1 MPGGNIIVLLK
12 AFESDKMRAKDLEEL
27 TGYSHARFYELLNKA
42 IEMGLVK
49 KCGKRGCYELTE
61 EGKEWREYL
70 IEYHE
75 RAIKRTF
82 EIIDEMCR
90 TIGETRNRALKDEL
104 VCLLIE
110 FSINSLFLILLDT
123 ILYFRSPMGETTRKE
138 IFDCIIKDYVK
149 GLIELILEIISV
161 GQRDIMEIPIDYMD
175 KLIKETEIIYRR
187 FGVKAKKDKVYSS
200 SSTTG

>member
-1 MPGGNIIVLLK
+1 MPGENIIVLLK

-61 EGKEWREYL
+61 EGEKWRDYL
-70 IEYHE
+70 IKYHE
-75 RAIKRTF
+75 RAFRRTF

-104 VCLLIE
+104 ICLLIE
-110 FSINSLFLILLDT
+110 FSINNLFLILLDT
-123 ILYFRSPMGETTRKE
+123 ILYFKSPMGRTARKK
-138 IFDCIIKDYVK
+138 IFDCIIEEYVI
-149 GLIELILEIISV
+149 GLIGLILEMVSV
-161 GQRDIMEIPIDYMD
+161 GQRDIVEIPIDYMD
-175 KLIKETEIIYRR
+175 RLIKETEIIYRR
-187 FGVKAKKDKVYSS
+187 FGVKAVKDKVYSS